1 MRRRL
6 LIGAAIVVAA
16 LLVVAWIAVGP
27 LLSPHFRQNV
37 LDVLGQHFG
46 GNAEL
51 RELNVNFFPQPSV
64 SGEGLVV
71 RHRGRTDIPPLVAVE
86 RFSARATWIGLL
98 NRPRRVANIELYG
111 LKLTIPPRAKG
122 ESLIPDSLK
131 SDAPK
136 KDAPKSDAP
145 TSGAA
150 TPATAPETRSSRSP
164 VIVDRVH
171 SSDALLSIL
180 PKDPKKD
187 PRLFAI
193 SRLELINVDLD
204 APMKYSATL
213 TNPKPPGAIETTGE
227 FGPWAPTEPGDTPVR
242 GAYTFSHADLGVFK
256 GIDGDLSS
264 KGTYSGV
271 LERIGVRGTTTT
283 PDFMVTLAGN
293 PVALSTSFA
302 AVVDGT
308 NGNTWLDPVSASFL
322 QSTIVAHGGVLKVEG
337 VKGREVALEVTIDKA
352 RIEDLLKLAM
362 KNDTPIMTGAARIR
376 TKLRIPP
383 GDVDVIEKLELDGE
397 FHIAQARF
405 TDFDVQKSITKL
417 SRKGRGLPD
426 AERGGSVVSDL
437 KGRFVMR
444 DGRITFSMLTF
455 AVPGASVHLAGGYGL
470 RSEALDFRGKVR
482 LQATVSQ
489 LTTGVKRVL
498 LKMFDPI
505 FRKNGAGAE
514 IPIKVE
520 GSRDKPKFGF
530 DAGAML
536 PGR

>member
-1 MRRRL
+1 VLSDTLGSMRRRL
-6 LIGAAIVVAA
+6 LIGAAIALAVLLVLVWVAA
-16 LLVVAWIAVGP
+16 GP
-27 LLSPHFRQNV
+27 LLSPKFRQNV
-37 LDVLGQHFG
+37 LVVLGQHFG

-51 RELNVNFFPQPSV
+51 KTLNVNFFPQPSV

-86 RFSARATWIGLL
+86 RFSARTTWLGLL
-98 NRPRRVANIELYG
+98 KRPRRVASIELYG
-111 LKLTIPPRAKG
+111 LKLTIPPRAPG
-122 ESLIPDSLK
+122 ESIIPDSLK
-131 SDAPK
+131 KDSPPSDAPK
-136 KDAPKSDAP
+136 TEAPS
-145 TSGAA
+145 AA
-150 TPATAPETRSSRSP
+150 TPRQPRSP

-171 SSDALLSIL
+171 SADAMLSIL

-193 SRLELINVDLD
+193 HQLDLTRVDLD
-204 APMKYSATL
+204 APMQYTATL
-213 TNPKPPGAIETTGE
+213 TNPKPPGAIETKGE
-227 FGPWAPTEPGDTPVR
+227 FGPWAPTEPGDTPIR

-264 KGTYSGV
+264 EGTYSGV
-271 LERIGVRGTTTT
+271 LERIGVRGTTKT
-283 PDFMVTLAGN
+283 PNFVVTLAGN

-308 NGNTWLDPVSASFL
+308 NGNTWLDPVNATFL
-322 QSTIVAHGGVLKVEG
+322 QSTIVAHGAVQKVEG
-337 VKGREVALEVTIDKA
+337 VKGREVGLDVTIDKA

-362 KNDTPIMTGAARIR
+362 KNDTPIMTGAARIK

-397 FHIAQARF
+397 FHIAHARF

-417 SRKGRGLPD
+417 SRKARALPD
-426 AERGGSVVSDL
+426 AERGASVVSDL

-444 DGRITFSMLTF
+444 DGHIRFSSLTF
-455 AVPGASVHLAGGYGL
+455 TVPGASVQLAGGYGL
-470 RSEALDFRGKVR
+470 RSEALDFKGKVR

-489 LTTGVKRVL
+489 LATGFKSIVL
-498 LKMFDPI
+498 KIVDPF

-520 GSRDKPKFGF
+520 GSREKPKFGL
-530 DAGAML
+530 DVGAML